1 MIEGYE
7 RLFLYLIYL
16 VRLFCF
22 LDIMRSDNHRDTF
35 LFCDLYQVVPNT
47 VQKVFV
53 YVIVP
58 TLSLK
63 KMEGNESILACPLKL
78 DLNRQWVHRGSA
90 VQASEAE
97 LLRRIFFFAGHRS
110 CSSPND
116 PWVAVG
122 VNPLI
127 LCIFLLKIIF
137 SISLT

>member
-1 MIEGYE
+1 
-7 RLFLYLIYL
+7 
-16 VRLFCF
+16 
-22 LDIMRSDNHRDTF
+22 MRSDNHRNTF
-35 LFCDLYQVVPNT
+35 LLCDLHQMVPNT

-53 YVIVP
+53 YVIVL

-63 KMEGNESILACPLKL
+63 KMEVNESILACPLKL
-78 DLNRQWVHRGSA
+78 DLNRQWVHRGST